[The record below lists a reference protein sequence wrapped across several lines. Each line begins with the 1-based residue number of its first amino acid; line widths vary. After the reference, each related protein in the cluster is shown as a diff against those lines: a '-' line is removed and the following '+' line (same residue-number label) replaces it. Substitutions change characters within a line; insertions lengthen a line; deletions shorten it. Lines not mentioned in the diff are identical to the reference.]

1 MSYMLLCFQLRRSHH
16 AGDVT
21 YPRATLPVAS
31 NGSNATCECGC
42 FLAYCL
48 SATLPARLPQE
59 VVTFSGPAF
68 LYVSHLPTHSCIVA
82 LDRSFECPAC
92 KQAEKQEEKGEG
104 QHGAVY
110 VRAPDGRC
118 ISVFPHLQD
127 TFTVLKVTFNVSI
140 FTVE

>member
-1 MSYMLLCFQLRRSHH
+1 M
-16 AGDVT
+16 
-21 YPRATLPVAS
+21 
-31 NGSNATCECGC
+31 
-42 FLAYCL
+42 
-48 SATLPARLPQE
+48 
-59 VVTFSGPAF
+59 
-68 LYVSHLPTHSCIVA
+68 YVSHLPTHSCIVA

-92 KQAEKQEEKGEG
+92 KQAEKQEEEEEG
-104 QHGAVY
+104 HHGAVY